1 MSKTKLLFDL
11 IMYVNSKRDF
21 TAQDVANEFRVS
33 VRTAHRY
40 LMEISELGV
49 PIYTEQGRNGGYRT
63 LKNRVLPP
71 VLFDENEALSIFFA
85 FRSLAFYESLPFDA
99 DIESASRKLLATL
112 PEDAKQKIGQLK
124 TVLSF
129 WNPKRGVS
137 APYLKELIEAAAE
150 SRIISMEYRSKSG
163 NKTRDAVPIG
173 VYANDGLWYM
183 PAFDMEKRKIR
194 LFRIDRILSLT
205 VTEETY
211 EVEAGLMEWLQSY
224 TITSPVRLL
233 VELTREGVREC
244 QSKPWYNPV
253 LLDKERENGI
263 AGIIDTVIDRNEIAF
278 TAAFFSQLGKEAR
291 VLEPQEMVD
300 RIRSHAQS
308 LLNHY
313 Q

>member
-244 QSKPWYNPV
+244 QSKPWYNPI
-253 LLDKERENGI
+253 LLDKGRENGI

-278 TAAFFSQLGKEAR
+278 TAAFFAQLGKEAR

>member
-11 IMYVNSKRDF
+11 IMYVNSKRNF
-21 TAQDVANEFRVS
+21 TAQDVADEFRVS

-85 FRSLAFYESLPFDA
+85 FRSLAFYESLPFDT

-112 PEDAKQKIGQLK
+112 PEDTKRKINQLK

-150 SRIISMEYRSKSG
+150 SCIVRMEYQSKSG
-163 NKTRDAVPIG
+163 NKTKNAVPIG

-183 PAFDMEKRKIR
+183 PALDLEKRKIQ
-194 LFRIDRILSLT
+194 LFRVDRILALI
-205 VTEETY
+205 VTEQTC
-211 EVEAGLMEWLQSY
+211 EVETGLMEWLQRY
-224 TITSPVRLL
+224 TVTSPVRLL
-233 VELTREGVREC
+233 VELTLEGVREC
-244 QSKPWYNPV
+244 QSKPWYNPI
-253 LLDKERENGI
+253 LLDNERENGI
-263 AGIIDTVIDRNEIAF
+263 VGIIDTVIDRNEIAF
-278 TAAFFSQLGKEAR
+278 TAAYFAQLGKAAK
-291 VLEPQEMVD
+291 VHEPQEMID
-300 RIRSHAQS
+300 QIRSHAQS
-308 LLNHY
+308 LLDHY